1 MVGTWFREMKRRE
14 TLTIRRKS
22 HNCSLKHSKMEIEK
36 QLGKVFFSVI
46 HSDFTQLWEGKSRK
60 FSECNSCSSSIIK
73 VCLQFKCNYHWAHSL
88 SPFSNLKNVLQQIF
102 LSMLNFKLS
111 SMGCCLLLLKT
122 SLEYCSSSSSLW
134 IKGNKLEGK
143 ELSEWTCLCT
153 VSAASSS
160 SWKKEWE
167 GTNDKNLQ
175 TILHICK

>member
-88 SPFSNLKNVLQQIF
+88 SPFSNLKMFYNKFFFRFWISSSRLWGVVCCCW
-102 LSMLNFKLS
+102 KHLS
-111 SMGCCLLLLKT
+111 S
-122 SLEYCSSSSSLW
+122 
-134 IKGNKLEGK
+134 I
-143 ELSEWTCLCT
+143 
-153 VSAASSS
+153 AAAAALF
-160 SWKKEWE
+160 
-167 GTNDKNLQ
+167 G
-175 TILHICK
+175 